1 MLLKQCP
8 LISELRLYDKDD
20 SICVVAEDLSHI
32 DTKTKVKS
40 YCGIS
45 VLKHAVLVIIYTW
58 TKQNILT
65 IFFLQD
71 SDLVLSVGGCRR
83 KVSECPKTL
92 FERNLDDVLSAT
104 MHCIEF
110 NPKVVF
116 CVAKPPIEAFV
127 PLISE
132 VSHHLSTIII
142 TKLITIHGIIHYY
155 LFPT

>member
-1 MLLKQCP
+1 MSIDFRIEALRQRWLYMCCCWRFEPHWHENQSQIVLRKFSFKTCCP
-8 LISELRLYDKDD
+8 GNNLHL
-20 SICVVAEDLSHI
+20 HQ
-32 DTKTKVKS
+32 TK
-40 YCGIS
+40 
-45 VLKHAVLVIIYTW
+45 HF
-58 TKQNILT
+58 ND
-65 IFFLQD
+65 FFLQD